1 MTYIAILLI
10 GIASFGYPPLKV
22 LHPLAIVQGSHIKV
36 NTPNVPEQFDKL
48 LKRDL
53 TSYLQDTYKEVVVT
67 VEYELLRAKPTQVGV
82 ALPKYYIWVKIYRQT
97 SGQKVLIDEGAVKVA
112 AVEKTHFT
120 VLTYLAIADLKK
132 SPERINQVFPLA
144 LGDKIRARLK

>member
-1 MTYIAILLI
+1 MTYITILLI
-10 GIASFGYPPLKV
+10 GIASFGYVPLKL
-22 LHPLAIVQGSHIKV
+22 LHPLLIVQNSH
-36 NTPNVPEQFDKL
+36 TQGNVPKQFDKL

-53 TSYLQDTYKEVVVT
+53 ITYFQEIYKENVT
-67 VEYELLRAKPTQVGV
+67 VEYELLRDIPTQVGV
-82 ALPKYYIWVKIYRQT
+82 ALPKYYIWVKIYGQI
-97 SGQKVLIDEGAVKVA
+97 SGQKTLLDEGAVKVA

-120 VLTYLAIADLKK
+120 VLNYLAIADLKK